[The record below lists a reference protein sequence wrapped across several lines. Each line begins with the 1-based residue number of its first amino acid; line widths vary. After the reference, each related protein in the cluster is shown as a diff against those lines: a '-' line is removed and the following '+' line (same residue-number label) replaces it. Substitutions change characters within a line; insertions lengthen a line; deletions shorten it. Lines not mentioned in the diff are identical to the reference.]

1 MDHGCHITRPTRSAG
16 PWTGRLGAVALL
28 LVATTKPPAASGQVE
43 DLGSQAQGI
52 VDQMHAQ
59 ANYWTP
65 QMQRQ
70 SVMGDGSIQT
80 PAPPSVPSV
89 SPAMLRQQQLQIQQ
103 QERQLQI
110 LQQRQQM
117 MMAGAQFVG
126 QQIGQALGQALFGP
140 NNGQNS
146 QLEAEQAR
154 QAEALRQQQIAAEH
168 QARIARAAELRVN
181 WDQRDANLSNELA
194 DVLSTPGPKSTAFFG
209 LGGGADPSAV
219 LNEPASGNGP
229 DPFDSAGPVAVP
241 DAGGAGDSS
250 VVVLDDPSGTPALSP
265 EFLAAQQQR
274 AADTAAYEMSL
285 SSWRRTALVAVPPS
299 STGPD
304 WQGPL
309 AEKLKAYGIS
319 RAIAEAKGS
328 SAYANLTKSLEYLPG
343 YGWMVKAKNA
353 YDYASNLHGQFDAI
367 YHPLQTQ
374 ANRTLS
380 VAMDGMSNAT
390 YALAS
395 PATSGSTFLED
406 YNQRV
411 EAQGGEYE
419 KLDESLIKKRLGG
432 ELSQRNDRDAQ
443 TMIRSDEPSRIR
455 AVDGEPNSYVRAN
468 IWRQQSPAN
477 LQEVGYP

>member
-1 MDHGCHITRPTRSAG
+1 MNHGCLITRL
-16 PWTGRLGAVALL
+16 TGLTGYWSCRFGAVALL
-28 LVATTKPPAASGQVE
+28 LVATTGSPAAFGQVE

-59 ANYWTP
+59 ANYWMP
-65 QMQRQ
+65 ARQ
-70 SVMGDGSIQT
+70 SAMGDSSVQT
-80 PAPPSVPSV
+80 SVTPSVPTV
-89 SPAMLRQQQLQIQQ
+89 SPATLRQQQLQIQR
-103 QERQLQI
+103 QEQQLQI

-126 QQIGQALGQALFGP
+126 QQIGQALGQALFGS

-154 QAEALRQQQIAAEH
+154 QAEAIRQQQIAAEH
-168 QARIARAAELRVN
+168 QARIERAAELRSV

-194 DVLSTPGPKSTAFFG
+194 DVLTTPGPKSTAFFG

-219 LNEPASGNGP
+219 LNDPASGAGP

-250 VVVLDDPSGTPALSP
+250 AVVLDDPSGTPALSP

-285 SSWRRTALVAVPPS
+285 SSWQRTSLVAAPPS
-299 STGPD
+299 PTGPD
-304 WQGPL
+304 WRGPL
-309 AEKLKAYGIS
+309 AEKIESYGIS
-319 RAIAEAKGS
+319 RAIAEVKGS
-328 SAYANLTKSLEYLPG
+328 SAYTNLTKSLEYLPG

-353 YDYASNLHGQFDAI
+353 YDYASNLHGQFDAL
-367 YHPLQTQ
+367 YHPLETQ
-374 ANRTLS
+374 ANRTLN
-380 VAMDGMSNAT
+380 VAMDGMSDAT

-395 PATSGSTFLED
+395 PTTSGSAFLED

-419 KLDESLIKKRLGG
+419 KLDESLIKRRVGVG
-432 ELSQRNDRDAQ
+432 ASYNNDRDAQ
-443 TMIRSDEPSRIR
+443 SMIRSDEPSRIR
-455 AVDGEPNSYVRAN
+455 AVGGDPNSYVRAN
-468 IWRQQSPAN
+468 IWQQQSPAN